1 MSDKLIVSWEDYNNT
16 VEKLAIQI
24 EESNYKPTILI
35 GIMRGAAPMIDVL
48 SRIFKLKCAYL
59 AVESYSGKGV
69 EDEQGDIV
77 FSREMSS
84 IAPNMGGRI
93 LLCDDLS
100 DTGIT
105 FNKSIDWLKK
115 YEPIKGKI
123 EDIKTAVLI
132 SSIFPLMGSY
142 FFNQSILLLKVI
154 PVSDKSSHSRILP
167 PILGAIELISLENTI
182 SPCSSS
188 TPLPL

>member
-1 MSDKLIVSWEDYNNT
+1 MSEKMIVSWDEYNKT

-24 EESNYKPTILI
+24 DDSGYKPTILI

-84 IAPNMGGRI
+84 IAPNMGGKI

-105 FNKSIDWLKK
+105 FNKSIDC
-115 YEPIKGKI
+115 
-123 EDIKTAVLI
+123 
-132 SSIFPLMGSY
+132 
-142 FFNQSILLLKVI
+142 LLY
-154 PVSDKSSHSRILP
+154 
-167 PILGAIELISLENTI
+167 T
-182 SPCSSS
+182 SPS
-188 TPLPL
+188 PRD

>member
-1 MSDKLIVSWEDYNNT
+1 MPEKLIVSWDEYNNT

-24 EESNYKPTILI
+24 EESKYKPTILV

-48 SRIFKLKCAYL
+48 SRVFKLKCAYL

-69 EDEQGDIV
+69 EDEQGDIA

-105 FNKSIDWLKK
+105 FNKSIDWLKN
-115 YEPIKGKI
+115 YGPIKNKI
-123 EDIKTAVLI
+123 EDIKTATLW
-132 SSIFPLMGSY
+132 
-142 FFNQSILLLKVI
+142 KKK
-154 PVSDKSSHSRILP
+154 KSTFEPDYCAVRLTDNPWIVQPFEIYEEIRIEE
-167 PILGAIELISLENTI
+167 IKKKHQK
-182 SPCSSS
+182 
-188 TPLPL
+188 

>member
-1 MSDKLIVSWEDYNNT
+1 MSEKLIVSWEQYNQT
-16 VEKLAIQI
+16 VEKLAVQI
-24 EESNYKPTILI
+24 EESKYRPDILV

-59 AVESYSGKGV
+59 AVESYSGKGI

-84 IAPNMGGRI
+84 IAPNMGGKI

-115 YEPIKGKI
+115 YGPIKDKI
-123 EDIKTAVLI
+123 EEIKTATLWKKKKSTFEPDYCAVKLPDNPWIVQPFEIYEEVRIEDLI
-132 SSIFPLMGSY
+132 KKH
-142 FFNQSILLLKVI
+142 QK
-154 PVSDKSSHSRILP
+154 
-167 PILGAIELISLENTI
+167 
-182 SPCSSS
+182 
-188 TPLPL
+188 

>member
-1 MSDKLIVSWEDYNNT
+1 MSEKMIVSWDEYNKT

-24 EESNYKPTILI
+24 DESGYKPTILI

-84 IAPNMGGRI
+84 IAPNFPKVSVVPVSYTHLTLPTI
-93 LLCDDLS
+93 LL
-100 DTGIT
+100 
-105 FNKSIDWLKK
+105 
-115 YEPIKGKI
+115 
-123 EDIKTAVLI
+123 V
-132 SSIFPLMGSY
+132 
-142 FFNQSILLLKVI
+142 
-154 PVSDKSSHSRILP
+154 
-167 PILGAIELISLENTI
+167 
-182 SPCSSS
+182 
-188 TPLPL
+188 

>member
-1 MSDKLIVSWEDYNNT
+1 MSEKLILSWEEYNKT

-24 EESNYKPTILI
+24 DESGYKPTILV

-59 AVESYSGKGV
+59 AVESYSGKGI

-105 FNKSIDWLKK
+105 FNKSIDWLKQ
-115 YEPIKGKI
+115 YRPIKNKIDDIKTATLWKKQKSKFEPDFCAVRLPDNPWIVQPFEVYEETRI
-123 EDIKTAVLI
+123 EDIK
-132 SSIFPLMGSY
+132 S
-142 FFNQSILLLKVI
+142 K
-154 PVSDKSSHSRILP
+154 HSK
-167 PILGAIELISLENTI
+167 
-182 SPCSSS
+182 
-188 TPLPL
+188 

>member
-1 MSDKLIVSWEDYNNT
+1 MSEKLILNWHEYNKT
-16 VEKLAIQI
+16 VEKLAIKI
-24 EESNYKPTILI
+24 HDSGYKPTILI

-84 IAPNMGGRI
+84 IAPNMGGKI

-115 YEPIKGKI
+115 YKPIKDKI
-123 EDIKTAVLI
+123 EDIKTATLWKKK
-132 SSIFPLMGSY
+132 
-142 FFNQSILLLKVI
+142 QSTFEPDFCAVK
-154 PVSDKSSHSRILP
+154 LP
-167 PILGAIELISLENTI
+167 DNPWIVQPFEIYEEIKIEDIKKKHQK
-182 SPCSSS
+182 
-188 TPLPL
+188 

>member
-1 MSDKLIVSWEDYNNT
+1 MSEKMIVSWDEYNKT

-24 EESNYKPTILI
+24 HDSGYEPTILI

-84 IAPNMGGRI
+84 IAPNMGGKI

-115 YEPIKGKI
+115 YKPIKDKI
-123 EDIKTAVLI
+123 DEIKTATLFKKKK
-132 SSIFPLMGSY
+132 ST
-142 FFNQSILLLKVI
+142 FNPDFCANKLPDNPWIVQPFEIYEEL
-154 PVSDKSSHSRILP
+154 RIEE
-167 PILGAIELISLENTI
+167 IKKKHQK
-182 SPCSSS
+182 
-188 TPLPL
+188 

>member
-1 MSDKLIVSWEDYNNT
+1 MSDKLIVSWEQYHQT
-16 VEKLAIQI
+16 VEKLAIKI
-24 EESNYKPTILI
+24 EESNYKPTILV

-59 AVESYSGKGV
+59 AVESYSGKGI
-69 EDEQGDIV
+69 EDEQGNIV

-115 YEPIKGKI
+115 YGPIKDKI
-123 EDIKTAVLI
+123 EDIKTATLWKK
-132 SSIFPLMGSY
+132 
-142 FFNQSILLLKVI
+142 Q
-154 PVSDKSSHSRILP
+154 KSTFDPDYCAVKLPDNPWIVQPFEIYEEIRIED
-167 PILGAIELISLENTI
+167 IIKKHQK
-182 SPCSSS
+182 
-188 TPLPL
+188 

>member
-1 MSDKLIVSWEDYNNT
+1 MSDKLIVSWDDYNNT

-123 EDIKTAVLI
+123 EDISYQLVGGLRSSMGYTGHKTIKKMQGNCKFVFI
-132 SSIFPLMGSY
+132 SKAGARES
-142 FFNQSILLLKVI
+142 NVHDVI
-154 PVSDKSSHSRILP
+154 M
-167 PILGAIELISLENTI
+167 
-182 SPCSSS
+182 
-188 TPLPL
+188 

>member
-1 MSDKLIVSWEDYNNT
+1 MSEKLIVNWKEYNNT
-16 VEKLAIQI
+16 VEKLAIMI
-24 EESNYKPTILI
+24 DESGYKPDILI

-48 SRIFKLKCAYL
+48 SRLFKLKCAYL

-84 IAPNMGGRI
+84 IAPNMGGKI

-105 FNKSIDWLKK
+105 FNKSIDWLNK
-115 YEPIKGKI
+115 YKPIKGKI
-123 EDIKTAVLI
+123 KDIKTATLW
-132 SSIFPLMGSY
+132 
-142 FFNQSILLLKVI
+142 KKK
-154 PVSDKSSHSRILP
+154 KSTFEPDFCAMRLSGNPWIVQPFEIYEEINIDEIKKKHKK
-167 PILGAIELISLENTI
+167 
-182 SPCSSS
+182 
-188 TPLPL
+188 

>member
-1 MSDKLIVSWEDYNNT
+1 MSEKLIVSWEEYHEA

-24 EESNYKPTILI
+24 DESGYKPTILI

-48 SRIFKLKCAYL
+48 SRVFKLKCAYL

-105 FNKSIDWLKK
+105 FKKSIDWLRK
-115 YEPIKGKI
+115 YKPIKDTI
-123 EDIKTAVLI
+123 EDIKTATLWKKKKSTFEPDYCAVKL
-132 SSIFPLMGSY
+132 GSNPWIVHPFEIY
-142 FFNQSILLLKVI
+142 EEI
-154 PVSDKSSHSRILP
+154 RIEQ
-167 PILGAIELISLENTI
+167 IKKKHQK
-182 SPCSSS
+182 
-188 TPLPL
+188 

>member
-1 MSDKLIVSWEDYNNT
+1 MSEKLILSWEEYNKT

-24 EESNYKPTILI
+24 DESGYKPTILV

-59 AVESYSGKGV
+59 AVESYSGKGI

-84 IAPNMGGRI
+84 IAPNMGGKI

-105 FNKSIDWLKK
+105 FNKSIDWLKQ
-115 YEPIKGKI
+115 YRPIKNKIDDIKTATLWKKQKSKFEPDFCAVRLPDNPWIVQPFEIYEETRI
-123 EDIKTAVLI
+123 EDIK
-132 SSIFPLMGSY
+132 S
-142 FFNQSILLLKVI
+142 K
-154 PVSDKSSHSRILP
+154 HSK
-167 PILGAIELISLENTI
+167 
-182 SPCSSS
+182 
-188 TPLPL
+188 